1 MSRAGDTGGGR
12 RTVTGGLKRV
22 TGRPTAKRKPGGR
35 LASRAWLGLEL
46 TAFRGPIC
54 GARHLAQAS
63 FRCREER
70 TGGQGDR
77 KLGEGLAERKRREV
91 TGAGGGGERPQGDGA
106 GRVAAPES
114 GHGTLRESLCEPGGC
129 GNAVFERAAF
139 RMRSF
144 QVTEKRWRKGMG
156 VRRHRGSY
164 LSSTGP
170 LKSLGEGS
178 DCGRNTLT
186 QSLPGGRD
194 PAPLIGMACA
204 TKRGRGGGMESRNA
218 REGP

>member
-1 MSRAGDTGGGR
+1 M
-12 RTVTGGLKRV
+12 
-22 TGRPTAKRKPGGR
+22 
-35 LASRAWLGLEL
+35 
-46 TAFRGPIC
+46 
-54 GARHLAQAS
+54 
-63 FRCREER
+63 
-70 TGGQGDR
+70 
-77 KLGEGLAERKRREV
+77 

-114 GHGTLRESLCEPGGC
+114 GHGTLRESLCEPAGC

-144 QVTEKRWRKGMG
+144 QVTEKRWRKDMG